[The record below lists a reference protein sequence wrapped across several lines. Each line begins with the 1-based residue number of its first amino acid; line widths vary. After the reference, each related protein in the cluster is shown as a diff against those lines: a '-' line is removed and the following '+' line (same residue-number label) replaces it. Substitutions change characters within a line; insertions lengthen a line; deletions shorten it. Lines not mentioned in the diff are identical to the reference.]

1 MLYPEIILSN
11 PIQQLA
17 AFEFRSSFYNMIF
30 YVVSRWSRE
39 NRGVIFLGKAGEQ
52 GKEDSI

>member
-1 MLYPEIILSN
+1 MLYPEIIFSN